1 VPVGEATAVTTPS
14 GDEAMIFRADESTV
28 ACFSAV
34 CTHKGCAVEA
44 AGTELACPCH
54 GSVFDAAT
62 GEVVNGPAEEPLPS
76 IAVRIEGEQI
86 VTA

>member
-1 VPVGEATAVTTPS
+1 MLFRP
-14 GDEAMIFRADESTV
+14 DEATV

-44 AGTELACPCH
+44 DGAELSCPCH

-62 GEVVNGPAEEPLPS
+62 GEVVNGPAEEPLPA
-76 IAVRIEGEQI
+76 ITVRIEGDQ
-86 VTA
+86 VVAG